1 MVGLILGAKRWFGL
15 NAVILSVLV
24 DTKVEVWRLFCFPSP
39 HGLQLQ
45 LKLPHRE
52 GEISTPQ
59 NSPGI
64 CMEVTASVGGE
75 NVLVAGA
82 GNRRR
87 RGRNI
92 LRQSEGERK
101 VRRRPQLL
109 LNVLAGTNN
118 LVPQELLIGRAAI
131 GVITRVAADFIAAS
145 RHE

>member
-1 MVGLILGAKRWFGL
+1 MLRGGVRSASPSRPGLHECG
-15 NAVILSVLV
+15 
-24 DTKVEVWRLFCFPSP
+24 
-39 HGLQLQ
+39 
-45 LKLPHRE
+45 KLPHCE
-52 GEISTPQ
+52 GEIPTPQ

-131 GVITRVAADFIAAS
+131 GVIACVATDLIAPALQNLGLLPGVGRKS
-145 RHE
+145 VFV